1 MASTYSTN
9 LGIEL
14 LGSGEQSGTWGTT
27 TNNNLGNLLEQAVSG
42 YGTAAVTTGAT
53 TIITLPNGASGT
65 ARNMVITVTGT
76 GGANTFLEV
85 PASKA
90 KLYII
95 FNGATGAFTVKPTG
109 FSGIS
114 VPASAKAILYCDG
127 TNIVDATNY
136 FSSLT
141 LGAALPVASGGTSLT
156 TLTANNVI
164 LGNGTSAPQF
174 VAPTTSGN
182 ILTAN
187 GTTWAS
193 ATPAYLGTVTSV
205 AVSGGATGLTTSG
218 GPITSAG
225 TITLAGT
232 LAVANGGTGA
242 TATTAY
248 AVYTGNS
255 AGTGFAAIANGTTNQ
270 IFTATTSGAPSWSS
284 SFTGNVT
291 GNATNVTG
299 TVVVA
304 NGGTGV
310 TSTTAY
316 GVLCGGTTST
326 AAVQSVAV
334 GTTGQVL
341 TSNGAS
347 ALPSMQNS
355 GTVTSVAVSGGTT
368 GLTTSGGPITTT
380 GTITLAGTLAV
391 ANGGTNATTVSG
403 ARASLGLAGTV
414 LQIVN
419 SQTGA
424 VSTGTT
430 VIPQDD
436 TVPQNTEGNQY
447 MSLAITPTSA
457 TSKLKIDVVV
467 NGAISASNSFIVAI
481 FQDSTVSALAAIN
494 QNVGSNNIG
503 TECSFSHYMVS
514 GTTSATTFNI
524 RCGGISAGTFTFNG
538 QASARLFGGVM
549 ASSITITEIAA

>member
-53 TIITLPNGASGT
+53 TTITLPNGASGT

-334 GTTGQVL
+334 GTLGQVL
-341 TSNGAS
+341 TSNGTGN
-347 ALPSMQNS
+347 LPSMQSIVSFVS
-355 GTVTSVAVSGGTT
+355 GMIILWSGSVASIPSGWLLCDGTSSTPDLRDRFVVGAGSTYAVGGTGGTADAVVVSHTHVATDAGHTHLQQSNTLLSGGAAAVRNDLNAYQISAGGTT
-368 GLTTSGGPITTT
+368 QSGTANITNADPV
-380 GTITLAGTLAV
+380 GSVAGT
-391 ANGGTNATTVSG
+391 
-403 ARASLGLAGTV
+403 
-414 LQIVN
+414 
-419 SQTGA
+419 
-424 VSTGTT
+424 
-430 VIPQDD
+430 
-436 TVPQNTEGNQY
+436 
-447 MSLAITPTSA
+447 
-457 TSKLKIDVVV
+457 
-467 NGAISASNSFIVAI
+467 
-481 FQDSTVSALAAIN
+481 N
-494 QNVGSNNIG
+494 QNLPPYYALCYIMKS
-503 TECSFSHYMVS
+503 
-514 GTTSATTFNI
+514 
-524 RCGGISAGTFTFNG
+524 
-538 QASARLFGGVM
+538 
-549 ASSITITEIAA
+549 